1 MFALV
6 HACVSMLMLEMLAK
20 VRTGS
25 SSKDRLSNFSVPSQ
39 SVEGLNHVEF
49 AVMMVS
55 CCPLGDL
62 FILAKQNTLG
72 RVHF

>member
-1 MFALV
+1 
-6 HACVSMLMLEMLAK
+6 MLMLEMLAK

-25 SSKDRLSNFSVPSQ
+25 SSKDTQTRWLSNFSVPSQ

-49 AVMMVS
+49 AVMIVS